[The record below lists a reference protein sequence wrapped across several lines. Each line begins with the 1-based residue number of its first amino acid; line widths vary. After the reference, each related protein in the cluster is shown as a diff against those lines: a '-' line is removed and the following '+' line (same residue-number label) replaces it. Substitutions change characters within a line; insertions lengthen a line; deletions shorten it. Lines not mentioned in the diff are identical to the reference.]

1 MKGSVVVLW
10 SGNSGAHGVGMCGRV
25 DVTSLC
31 ACARVR
37 ACVCVFVCGL
47 GDSVV
52 IL

>member
-31 ACARVR
+31 ARVR
-37 ACVCVFVCGL
+37 ARVCVFVCGL